1 VHLPEHW
8 SLALSHRCVVT
19 CRHGCL
25 PPSEVVKPLCA
36 SLTARNM
43 QGVDDGPL
51 QCQVVP
57 DIASSFF
64 TVAGPKRSSLS
75 RVRLV
80 PGSQSYY
87 QFSVTVPDGYYGVV
101 NVTMTQARHSAMF
114 LTACHLA
121 ETHELSCRFMCQ

>member
-1 VHLPEHW
+1 MVG
-8 SLALSHRCVVT
+8 SLQT
-19 CRHGCL
+19 
-25 PPSEVVKPLCA
+25 
-36 SLTARNM
+36 
-43 QGVDDGPL
+43 
-51 QCQVVP
+51 QVVP

-101 NVTMTQARHSAMF
+101 NVTMTQASHSAMF
-114 LTACHLA
+114 LTVCHLP
-121 ETHELSCRFMCQ
+121 ETRELTCRFMCH